1 MTSHYEFMKKNC
13 FMEEIFSDLASF
25 LGSKNIRIDG
35 MTHVERSDTNMEA
48 NFCLSTCFRSFSFSC
63 LLQLREN
70 SIPLPHPEELDD
82 LQDRLDKKT
91 KLFLVRDK
99 LFQKI
104 ELALHL
110 IARECRAGK
119 RGERTYFPLLYP
131 SQGSPLLSVVNLLP
145 PSASQ
150 QIDLSRFP
158 FPIIFNTERCR
169 SRLHCNLKVSK

>member
-1 MTSHYEFMKKNC
+1 
-13 FMEEIFSDLASF
+13 MEEIFSVLGSF

-35 MTHVERSDTNMEA
+35 MTHVERSDTYMEA

-82 LQDRLDKKT
+82 LKDRLDEKT

-110 IARECRAGK
+110 IARESRAGIK
-119 RGERTYFPLLYP
+119 RGERTYFPLSYP

-158 FPIIFNTERCR
+158 FPIIFITDRCR
-169 SRLHCNLKVSK
+169 SRLHCKLKISK